1 MNPSELLRIVDSIH
15 RDKNIDKEIV
25 FEGIEAALISA
36 AKKHYG
42 EDEEVDVHI
51 DRETGVITGSHNGV
65 PLDPDEMSE
74 RIGAQTAK
82 QVMIQKIREAE
93 RDALFEEYTEQKD
106 QLVTGIVQRYEGGT
120 ATVALSNVEAI
131 LPRSEQIPGETH
143 HTNERVR
150 ATVFEVRKQGSR
162 VKVVLSRTRPHLVAR
177 LFEQEIP
184 EITDGVIEVKAMA
197 REPGYRTKVAVS
209 STDQRVDCVGA
220 CVGVRGNRIKN
231 IVDELAGE
239 RIDIVRWSDDM
250 QVLIPNALQPAE
262 IEEVI
267 LCQMLGRA
275 IVLVREDQLSLA
287 IGRRGQNVR
296 LASKLCVWDIEIMTR
311 EELEEQLEEALVGYA
326 SLDGVTEELADRLVG
341 EGFLSYDDLS
351 IIEPE
356 DLLQMGMQVREQAR
370 SELQSALEDETLEA
384 EERQRLEEELA
395 EVQEFTMDEVNHII
409 GQAEVK
415 AEEAEKAAAE
425 ERRRQREQRREQ
437 EQAEAAAKEAESE
450 AVEAASGAAEADPA
464 ATDGEGQPH
473 EAADDAAL
481 DAQAVETPASD
492 DAVAVVDDATA
503 QDPSAEEETAD
514 PPADEQPADE
524 QPADEATV
532 DPPTVEATA
541 DAEPG
546 AGSDRATEGELED
559 SEEQPSEQ
567 PGS

>member
-1 MNPSELLRIVDSIH
+1 MNPGELLRIVDAIH

-25 FEGIEAALISA
+25 FEGIEAALVSA

-42 EDEEVDVHI
+42 EDEEIEVHI
-51 DRETGVITGSHNGV
+51 DRETGTISGSHNGA

-93 RDALFEEYTEQKD
+93 RDALYDEYTERKD

-120 ATVALSNVEAI
+120 ATVALTNTEAI

-143 HTNERVR
+143 HANERVR
-150 ATVFEVRKQGSR
+150 ATVFEVRKQGAR
-162 VKVVLSRTRPHLVAR
+162 VRIVLSRTRPHLVAR

-262 IEEVI
+262 VEEVI
-267 LCQMLGRA
+267 LCGMLGRA

-296 LASKLCVWDIEIMTR
+296 LASKLCGWDIEIMTR
-311 EELEEQLEEALVGYA
+311 EELDDQLEQALVGFS
-326 SLDGVTEELADRLVG
+326 SLEGVDEELADRLVG

-351 IIEPE
+351 VIEPD
-356 DLLQMGMQVREQAR
+356 DLMEMGQITMEQVC
-370 SELQSALEDETLEA
+370 SI
-384 EERQRLEEELA
+384 
-395 EVQEFTMDEVNHII
+395 VQ
-409 GQAEVK
+409 QAEVK
-415 AEEAEKAAAE
+415 AEEAERAAAE
-425 ERRRQREQRREQ
+425 ERRRQREQMHAE
-437 EQAEAAAKEAESE
+437 EAEAEAAAAEEADEGTVDEQPVAEE
-450 AVEAASGAAEADPA
+450 AVDEQAAEEEPVD
-464 ATDGEGQPH
+464 E
-473 EAADDAAL
+473 
-481 DAQAVETPASD
+481 QAVEEE
-492 DAVAVVDDATA
+492 VVDEQAAEGEAVDEQAV
-503 QDPSAEEETAD
+503 EEEAV
-514 PPADEQPADE
+514 DEPTTE
-524 QPADEATV
+524 EEAV
-532 DPPTVEATA
+532 HEEATA
-541 DAEPG
+541 DPVDPEPR
-546 AGSDRATEGELED
+546 DVQEL
-559 SEEQPSEQ
+559 EEQPPAESDR
-567 PGS
+567 